1 MAFSSSEAQSSRR
14 ARLPRVGQL
23 DSLDTKDVRPPA
35 RSAEVTITLPAD
47 VLAAATAQVAAGQ
60 APSLSAYVARALEA
74 QIAVDQE
81 HDGFLAFLD
90 RLDKE
95 LGTPTDEDFAW
106 ARRFASTSK

>member
-1 MAFSSSEAQSSRR
+1 MAFSSSEAQSSGPGRR
-14 ARLPRVGQL
+14 PPVGQRNSAASKLARLH
-23 DSLDTKDVRPPA
+23 A
-35 RSAEVTITLPAD
+35 RSAEVTITVPAD
-47 VLAAATAQVAAGQ
+47 VLAAAMAQVAAGQ

-74 QIAVDQE
+74 QVAVDQE

-106 ARRFASTSK
+106 PRKFASQ